1 MKPYSIKLSVLMLLV
16 VVMTGCASL
25 TTRPEAP
32 RVSLI
37 GLKPISMDLFE
48 QRFMVSLR
56 VKNPN
61 QFVLPIRGLDFNMDI
76 NGNRFADGLSAT
88 NVDIPAL
95 GEGRVDIEVS
105 SSLLNTLRQF
115 KNILS
120 DQRNFDYQINGNV
133 MLQNKAFRLPF
144 ELSDSFSFA
153 GEKSL

>member
-1 MKPYSIKLSVLMLLV
+1 MKKYSIKTSVLMLLV
-16 VVMTGCASL
+16 LVMAGCAGL
-25 TTRPEAP
+25 TTRPESP
-32 RVSLI
+32 RLSLV

-48 QRFMVSLR
+48 QRFIVILR

-95 GEGRVDIEVS
+95 GEGRVEIEVS

-115 KNILS
+115 KNIFS
-120 DQRNFDYQINGNV
+120 EQRNFDYKINGNV
-133 MLQNKAFRLPF
+133 MLQNKTFRLPF

-153 GEKSL
+153 SEKTL